1 MCTLFQELFSHSID
15 AFPETDYVMETRVQ
29 DLLGYA
35 LGSIDP
41 LKSEGSRAEH
51 GEGS

>member
-29 DLLGYA
+29 GIYWDMLLGA
-35 LGSIDP
+35 LTC
-41 LKSEGSRAEH
+41 
-51 GEGS
+51 